1 MIRHTLLVAD
11 AMLFKVTNALFEMAG
26 MPDLVFKPTGNLEE
40 DLSRMW
46 EMLPPGSRKDLGV
59 RDLDLLKRLLT
70 KRREPYD
77 LFVRI
82 QKTPLE
88 WCSVH
93 ITKLFLE
100 IERGMGR

>member
-11 AMLFKVTNALFEMAG
+11 AMLFKVTNALFEVAG
-26 MPDLVFKPTGNLEE
+26 MSDFVFEPTGNLEE

-46 EMLPPGSRKDLGV
+46 EMLPDNSRAALKVG
-59 RDLDLLKRLLT
+59 LDRLKGFFA
-70 KRREPYD
+70 KEREPYD

-93 ITKLFLE
+93 IAEVFLE
-100 IERGMGR
+100 AERGMGS